1 MRSQLRRTSAVLA
14 VAALLAAGTLPH
26 AADAALTPEQSAA
39 LSEASANGSD
49 ALGTELGVQV
59 LAAPET
65 WPDLLAQALAI
76 DPNSAAYVA
85 ALLALLLPTQAVE
98 IATAAGGAN
107 DPLVVAAVAAAVPAA
122 TGALEETFGPIDPSN
137 SAAASGHADKAR
149 DTKEASQRAASGGQR
164 GGDGGLQNETSSLQ
178 DDGTPSPN

>member
-1 MRSQLRRTSAVLA
+1 MIPRAGQPPVAVAQVRPDAAGARAIEVVMQAEARSQQWA
-14 VAALLAAGTLPH
+14 VAVVSG
-26 AADAALTPEQSAA
+26 A
-39 LSEASANGSD
+39 LSVDWAN
-49 ALGTELGVQV
+49 E
-59 LAAPET
+59 
-65 WPDLLAQALAI
+65 
-76 DPNSAAYVA
+76 
-85 ALLALLLPTQAVE
+85 
-98 IATAAGGAN
+98 
-107 DPLVVAAVAAAVPAA
+107 AAVAAAVPAA